1 MSTIAS
7 KVILDNISFKNNPAL
22 FQDNIELEIT
32 FTALEA
38 IPSLLEWRVIYV
50 GSAKNEEY
58 DQVL

>member
-1 MSTIAS
+1 MPS

-50 GSAKNEEY
+50 GSAKNEEF